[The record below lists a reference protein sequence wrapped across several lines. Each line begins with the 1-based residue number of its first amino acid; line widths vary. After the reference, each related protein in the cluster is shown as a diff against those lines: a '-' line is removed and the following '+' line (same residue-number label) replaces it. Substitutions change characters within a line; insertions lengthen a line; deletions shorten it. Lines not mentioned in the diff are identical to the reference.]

1 MRCAT
6 YNVHRCIGRDGLEDP
21 SRVAAVLTELQADVI
36 GLQEVG
42 TSWEGEAKLFDL
54 VSETGLRAVAS
65 PLVDRG
71 EHWQG
76 NALLTRYPIL
86 EVGHSC
92 ISVPDRERRGVLDVV
107 LGVGTLRVRVMVIH
121 FGLAYAERK
130 EQVRRLLQ
138 HLERHTTDAV
148 VVMGDFNEWRPR
160 SWTVAQVD
168 SVMHR
173 VEPRRSFPTPWPI
186 LALDRIWTLPEAMVL
201 GAGVHRSPI
210 ARIASDHFPVWADLT
225 LPQAETYTARAAA
238 NHLSDDD
245 ALDVDSAE

>member
-6 YNVHRCIGRDGLEDP
+6 YNVHRCIGRDGREDP
-21 SRVAAVLTELQADVI
+21 SRVATVLTELQADVI

-42 TSWEGEAKLFDL
+42 TSWEGEATLFDL
-54 VSETGLRAVAS
+54 VAETGLRAVAS

-71 EHWQG
+71 AHWQG
-76 NALLTRYPIL
+76 NALLTRHSIL
-86 EVGHSC
+86 DVGHAC

-107 LGVGTLRVRVMVIH
+107 LGVDSLRVRVMVIH

-130 EQVRRLLQ
+130 QQVRMLLQ
-138 HLERHTTDAV
+138 YLERNTADAV

-173 VEPRRSFPTPWPI
+173 VEPRRSFPTPWPV
-186 LALDRIWTLPEAMVL
+186 LALDRIWTLPEAMVTS
-201 GAGVHRSPI
+201 AGVHRSPT
-210 ARIASDHFPVWADLT
+210 AKVASDHFPVWADLT
-225 LPQAETYTARAAA
+225 LPRAETHATPAAA
-238 NHLSDDD
+238 NVLPDE
-245 ALDVDSAE
+245 ALEVDTAE